1 MPRSYPEDADQN
13 PKREYNTRFRKK
25 QKQGSTA
32 QDSSKSVRRGP
43 SRQAKKQAK
52 KRRLY
57 VESSDEDD
65 SDYSPSHQPSS
76 SSSDSEGEAQVVVVD
91 AAPGGRRRARAT
103 HHLLQSAL
111 FGSMGGL
118 GAGHARDE
126 EDEEERYLRTLS
138 RRELRE
144 YRRKEEELEE
154 KREEQVPLRCQV
166 VQLPIQASAKLL
178 MLERIQLLQQM
189 EEGTSE
195 YPKLK
200 QWVDAVLKLPFGKY
214 EDVPVSIQDG
224 ASRIRAYLRGLRQAL
239 DSTVYGHDVAKN
251 DIMQLV
257 SQWISNPQS
266 MSQVLGIAGPPGTG
280 KTTLVRHGIAKALG
294 RPFVQISLGGATDA
308 CTLNGH
314 SYTYEGATWGR
325 IAGHLMQTK
334 CMNPVIFFDEVD
346 KVSESQTGQEI
357 IGLLIHLTDATQ
369 NDEFLDRYFDGVP
382 LDLSRALM
390 IFSFN
395 DVTAINP
402 ILRDRMTVITTAPF
416 KRADKVH
423 ICTRHLLPAVLKT
436 VGFHRSELVISE
448 EIADYLI
455 ERFSKDEDGVRAL
468 RRALHKMTQRL
479 NVLRLTNGRLREGTQ
494 SRDTQP
500 ELPYTLHGQ
509 KLKFPL
515 TLTREL
521 IDKLLP
527 VTEDETSDQSAPPPG
542 MYN

>member
-1 MPRSYPEDADQN
+1 MPRSYPEDADHPPQ
-13 PKREYNTRFRKK
+13 REYNTRYRTRQRRATKNK
-25 QKQGSTA
+25 TSTE
-32 QDSSKSVRRGP
+32 KVRRGP
-43 SRQAKKQAK
+43 SRQAKK
-52 KRRLY
+52 RRIY

-65 SDYSPSHQPSS
+65 SDYSPSGQEDVSS
-76 SSSDSEGEAQVVVVD
+76 SSECDSGDNNKQVVITSRH
-91 AAPGGRRRARAT
+91 GGQ
-103 HHLLQSAL
+103 HLLLQSAL
-111 FGSMGGL
+111 FGGL
-118 GAGHARDE
+118 VGAARSSEQTEAEAE
-126 EDEEERYLRTLS
+126 EAEEEARYLRTLS

-154 KREEQVPLRCQV
+154 HRDEQVPLRCRV

-200 QWVDAVLKLPFGKY
+200 QWVDAALKLPFGKY

-224 ASRIRAYLRGLRQAL
+224 AARIRAYLRGLRQAL
-239 DSTVYGHDVAKN
+239 DGTVHGHDVAKN

-280 KTTLVRHGIAKALG
+280 KTTLVRHGIAQALG

-325 IAGHLMQTK
+325 VAGHLMQTK

-357 IGLLIHLTDATQ
+357 IGQLIHLTDPAQ
-369 NDEFLDRYFDGVP
+369 NDEFTDRYFDGVP

-395 DVTAINP
+395 DVTALNP
-402 ILRDRMTVITTAPF
+402 ILRDRLTVITTAPF

-436 VGFHRSELVISE
+436 VGFHKSDMILKD
-448 EIADYLI
+448 EIASYLI
-455 ERFSKDEDGVRAL
+455 DRFSKDEEGVRAL
-468 RRALHKMTQRL
+468 RRALHKMLQRL

-494 SRDTQP
+494 SRDTHP

-509 KLKFPL
+509 PLKFPL

-521 IDKLLP
+521 VDKLLP
-527 VTEDETSDQSAPPPG
+527 ASEDEQPAHGAPPPS
-542 MYN
+542 MYS

>member
-1 MPRSYPEDADQN
+1 M
-13 PKREYNTRFRKK
+13 
-25 QKQGSTA
+25 
-32 QDSSKSVRRGP
+32 
-43 SRQAKKQAK
+43 
-52 KRRLY
+52 
-57 VESSDEDD
+57 
-65 SDYSPSHQPSS
+65 
-76 SSSDSEGEAQVVVVD
+76 
-91 AAPGGRRRARAT
+91 
-103 HHLLQSAL
+103 
-111 FGSMGGL
+111 
-118 GAGHARDE
+118 
-126 EDEEERYLRTLS
+126 
-138 RRELRE
+138 
-144 YRRKEEELEE
+144 
-154 KREEQVPLRCQV
+154 
-166 VQLPIQASAKLL
+166 
-178 MLERIQLLQQM
+178 
-189 EEGTSE
+189 
-195 YPKLK
+195 
-200 QWVDAVLKLPFGKY
+200 
-214 EDVPVSIQDG
+214 
-224 ASRIRAYLRGLRQAL
+224 

-257 SQWISNPQS
+257 SWWISTS
-266 MSQVLGIAGPPGTG
+266 VHAVLGITDPPGTG
-280 KTTLVRHGIAKALG
+280 KTTWCGTGLPRRWGG
-294 RPFVQISLGGATDA
+294 FVQISRG
-308 CTLNGH
+308 CNRRVH
-314 SYTYEGATWGR
+314 SQRAFYTYEGATWGR

-500 ELPYTLHGQ
+500 ELPYTSTARSSV
-509 KLKFPL
+509 PL
-515 TLTREL
+515 TLARTDR
-521 IDKLLP
+521 
-527 VTEDETSDQSAPPPG
+527 
-542 MYN
+542 

>member
-1 MPRSYPEDADQN
+1 M
-13 PKREYNTRFRKK
+13 
-25 QKQGSTA
+25 
-32 QDSSKSVRRGP
+32 
-43 SRQAKKQAK
+43 
-52 KRRLY
+52 
-57 VESSDEDD
+57 
-65 SDYSPSHQPSS
+65 
-76 SSSDSEGEAQVVVVD
+76 
-91 AAPGGRRRARAT
+91 
-103 HHLLQSAL
+103 
-111 FGSMGGL
+111 
-118 GAGHARDE
+118 
-126 EDEEERYLRTLS
+126 
-138 RRELRE
+138 RE

-154 KREEQVPLRCQV
+154 HRDEQVPLRCRV

-200 QWVDAVLKLPFGKY
+200 QWVDAALKLPFGKY

-224 ASRIRAYLRGLRQAL
+224 AARIRAYLRGLRQAL
-239 DSTVYGHDVAKN
+239 DGTVHGHDVAKN

-280 KTTLVRHGIAKALG
+280 KTTLVRHGIAQALG

-325 IAGHLMQTK
+325 VAGHLMQTK

-357 IGLLIHLTDATQ
+357 IGQLIHLTDPAQ
-369 NDEFLDRYFDGVP
+369 NDEFTDRYFDGVP

-395 DVTAINP
+395 DVTALNP
-402 ILRDRMTVITTAPF
+402 ILRDRLTVITTAPF

-436 VGFHRSELVISE
+436 VGFHKSDMIMKDD
-448 EIADYLI
+448 IASYLI
-455 ERFSKDEDGVRAL
+455 DRFSKEEEGVRAL
-468 RRALHKMTQRL
+468 RRALHKMLQRL

-494 SRDTQP
+494 SRDTHP

-509 KLKFPL
+509 PLKFPL

-521 IDKLLP
+521 VDKLLP
-527 VTEDETSDQSAPPPG
+527 ASEDEQSVHGAPPPS
-542 MYN
+542 MYC